1 MVLWCVDSVEREG
14 GVCKREKGKS
24 HALRALS
31 LPILESSFST
41 SKKQVLLFHDKP
53 LFSWLNQERRGSSC
67 SILNGIFLDGLGE
80 GRKVDH

>member
-31 LPILESSFST
+31 LPIVESSFST
-41 SKKQVLLFHDKP
+41 SKKQFLQMISFQLD
-53 LFSWLNQERRGSSC
+53 L
-67 SILNGIFLDGLGE
+67 FLDIYNIKEMLQQFLADWLFNF
-80 GRKVDH
+80 VSLCHCF